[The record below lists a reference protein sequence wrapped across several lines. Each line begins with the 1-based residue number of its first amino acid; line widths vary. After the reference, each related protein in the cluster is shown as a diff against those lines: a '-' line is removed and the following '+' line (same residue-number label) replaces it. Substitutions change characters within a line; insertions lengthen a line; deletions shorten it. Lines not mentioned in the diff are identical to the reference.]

1 MSKSK
6 KSNKN
11 KTIDARQ
18 KLIKDLENLE
28 PIKQTDSQKVI
39 KEKLQRQSD
48 AIRGL
53 MTFDSFTN
61 KMARIGFGQPNVA
74 EGADYPMTRY
84 TNAYNLWNSVY
95 RSNWIARK
103 IVDIFPADMLKNW
116 IKINSQLEPSKIE
129 EINKVI
135 RRTKT
140 KEKLKL
146 GLQWGRLYGGAAGLI
161 LIDGQDEHLEEPLDY
176 DQIMPGSYKGLLI
189 LDRWSG
195 IYPSIDLIDDIN
207 DPDFGL
213 PKYYTINTSNTDASA
228 YYNASEN
235 NISGLKVHHS
245 RIVRFTGREL
255 PYWEKI
261 QEMYWGES
269 ELEIVFEELKK
280 RDNTS
285 YNIAS
290 MIFLANIRVLQMN
303 DLGQLLGSGSELAKR
318 NLYNTIEAQNQL
330 MNNMGIY
337 VMDKDDDFSI
347 HNYTFSGLD
356 EIYQSFMLD
365 VAGASEMPVT
375 KLFGREPSGFN
386 STGESDLKQYYDTL
400 TEKQESYL
408 MPVLDKLIPIICMS
422 SLGEIPDDLDWV
434 FNPVYQVSNKDMAE
448 LAQSYTSPVIEAF
461 SAGLITKAIAVKE
474 LKQQADI
481 TGFWTN
487 ITDEYINQIEEQEKI
502 EDNVYSEEEQK
513 EIDKELSDED
523 ENKDNVNNNDMDKS
537 SSERTPEALEDI
549 GKSMV
554 QTHDSWR
561 SSFVKRLMGN

>member
-39 KEKLQRQSD
+39 KEKLQKQSD

-61 KMARIGFGQPNVA
+61 KMARIGFGQPNIA
-74 EGADYPMTRY
+74 EGADYPMTRF
-84 TNAYNLWNSVY
+84 TNSYNLWNSVY

-103 IVDIFPADMLKNW
+103 IIDIFPADMLKNW
-116 IKINSQLEPSKIE
+116 IKIKSQLEPSKIE

-228 YYNASEN
+228 YYNSSEN

-245 RIVRFTGREL
+245 RIVRFIGREL

-408 MPVLDKLIPIICMS
+408 LPALDKLIPIICMS
-422 SLGEIPDDLDWV
+422 SLGEIPDDLDWT

-461 SAGLITKAIAVKE
+461 NAGLITKAIAVKE

-487 ITDEYINQIEEQEKI
+487 ITDEYINQIEEQESI

-513 EIDKELSDED
+513 EIDKDLSDDD

-537 SSERTPEALEDI
+537 SSERTPKALEDI

-561 SSFVKRLMGN
+561 TSFVKRLMGN